1 MNQPSMS
8 GHLRSS
14 ITSIKWFE
22 NNGGRAIRRDVFGRV
37 FRIFSRIHW
46 TCSHIKESVQTRV
59 DLEKV
64 NRYGKPMGQRF
75 GQACFLVMLMLLTPL
90 SGCFGQQDG
99 EFGSTDDVV
108 ITPAVLTG
116 GVFQGLTIA
125 AEADLSV
132 YVPYLMLNSDTG
144 FVQNST
150 VVDLK
155 AGESALLTVLAPP
168 RTDTAVIMLG
178 EYGREN
184 WPVRTIEES
193 WRTWI
198 QRDGHERSDN
208 PGIQRVPATNGT
220 LDAVLPSN
228 SSGGPVLAVRL
239 PIERPMAPAY
249 AEAEGGRH
257 STGVV
262 NGRTTFNFLS
272 SLSDTTSDPT
282 DVVDGALGYLDRWA
296 GQGNAA
302 YEDAALH
309 LIQTMENF
317 GLEVITQRFTYD
329 SLMTGAQNPEAYN
342 ICGYRYGEVDPD
354 KWMVFGAHFD
364 IAPPVN
370 GAVLDPHVFGRT
382 YGTRVG
388 AYDNTAGTSMVLTV
402 AEAMANYKTR
412 NTMVFCLW
420 SGEEGGKRG
429 SDFWTDE
436 WVKNENPDVEVT
448 NYVNLDM
455 AGVNWPGGGG
465 APCGGNHG
473 PDGGCDPQPEVD
485 PDGYPKDEEVWP
497 MRVYIGPS
505 LDHDIMNQPGM
516 VGLAMWIG
524 SDAIGVEE
532 QMSALIGTDLPA
544 DTWKVDDWMAKDRP
558 EIIVYEDTTARSD
571 HATFQDNLGTV
582 TMGFGGLVDG
592 YWCYHQTCD
601 TLDEMID
608 WMDTTGKDYGE
619 EQSGTSNLVD
629 ALDTITWWAT
639 YSFFH
644 LDENPVR
651 NAYL

>member
-1 MNQPSMS
+1 M
-8 GHLRSS
+8 
-14 ITSIKWFE
+14 
-22 NNGGRAIRRDVFGRV
+22 GGRGSIRA
-37 FRIFSRIHW
+37 
-46 TCSHIKESVQTRV
+46 
-59 DLEKV
+59 L
-64 NRYGKPMGQRF
+64 
-75 GQACFLVMLMLLTPL
+75 FLVLVMFSAAF
-90 SGCFGQQDG
+90 SGCFGETNEEG
-99 EFGSTDDVV
+99 INSERDVV
-108 ITPAVLTG
+108 ITPQTLSG
-116 GVFQGLTIA
+116 GVFQGVTITA
-125 AEADLSV
+125 KADLSA
-132 YVPYLMLNSDTG
+132 YIPYLILNEDNG

-150 VVDLK
+150 VIDLK
-155 AGESALLTVLAPP
+155 SGESVQLSVLAPP
-168 RTDTAVIMLG
+168 RTDTAVVLLG
-178 EYGREN
+178 EYGRDI
-184 WPVRTIEES
+184 WPVRSIDES
-193 WRTWI
+193 WRTWFD
-198 QRDGHERSDN
+198 RRGYDVKDGPSVIRVD
-208 PGIQRVPATNGT
+208 GINGSLNT
-220 LDAVLPSN
+220 VENSNQSSN
-228 SSGGPVLAVRL
+228 SVAVAELVVKRQ
-239 PIERPMAPAY
+239 MAAAY
-249 AEAEGGRH
+249 SEADGGRH
-257 STGVV
+257 SMGLV
-262 NGRTTFNFLS
+262 NGRTTFNYLS
-272 SLSDTTSDPT
+272 MLSDETADLT
-282 DVVDGALGYLDRWA
+282 DLADGAVGYLDRWA

-302 YEDAALH
+302 YEDAAQY
-309 LIQTMENF
+309 LIQTLDSF
-317 GLEVITQRFTYD
+317 GLEVITQRFVYD
-329 SLMTGAQNPEAYN
+329 STETGAQNPEAYN
-342 ICGYRYGEVDPD
+342 ICGYRFGEVDPD

-370 GAVLDPHVFGRT
+370 GGMLDPHIFGRT

-402 AEAMANYKTR
+402 AEAMAGYSTR

-429 SDFWTDE
+429 SDYWTDE
-436 WVKNENPDVEVT
+436 WVKEDNPNVEVT

-465 APCGGNHG
+465 APCGNGHGGGDGN
-473 PDGGCDPQPEVD
+473 CDPQPEID
-485 PDGYPKDEEVWP
+485 PDGYPKDSEVWP

-505 LDHDIMNQPGM
+505 LDHDVMNQPGM

-532 QMSALIGTDLPA
+532 QMSPLLGEGYDAS
-544 DTWKVDDWMAKDRP
+544 TWKVDDWLAKDRP

-601 TLDEMID
+601 TVDEMID

-644 LDENPVR
+644 LDEQPIR